1 MGNTIELRKL
11 STAEVD
17 ELLELSRRT
26 FFDTF
31 YQVNKPEDMEAY
43 ASKVFTIEKLSD
55 ELNEPDS
62 EFYFALL
69 ENKVVGYLK
78 INFRTAQTE
87 LKDPQALE
95 IERIYVLADQQGKNI
110 GGQLMQFA
118 INRAIDS
125 HLTYVWLGVWDQNH
139 KAIRFYQRHGFE
151 VFSSHEFVLGSD
163 KQTDLLLKR
172 KVKGERRK
180 EKGES

>member
-1 MGNTIELRKL
+1 MDNTIELRKL
-11 STAEVD
+11 STGDVEQ
-17 ELLELSRRT
+17 LLELSRRT

-31 YQVNKPEDMEAY
+31 YHVNTPEDMEAY
-43 ASKVFTIEKLSD
+43 ASKVFTIERLSD
-55 ELNEPDS
+55 ELNELDS

-69 ENKVVGYLK
+69 GNQVAGYLK

-95 IERIYVLADQQGKNI
+95 IERIYVLADHQGKNI

-118 INRAIDS
+118 INRAVDNN
-125 HLTYVWLGVWDQNH
+125 LTYVWLGVWDQNH

-163 KQTDLLLKR
+163 KQTDLLLK
-172 KVKGERRK
+172 KVLKGER
-180 EKGES
+180 

>member
-1 MGNTIELRKL
+1 MDNTITLRKL
-11 STAEVD
+11 TPADVEQ
-17 ELLELSRRT
+17 LLEISRRT

-43 ASKVFTIEKLSD
+43 ASNVFTVEKLSD
-55 ELNEPDS
+55 ELNDPNS

-69 ENKVVGYLK
+69 GNQIAGYLK
-78 INFRTAQTE
+78 INFRSAQTE
-87 LKDPQALE
+87 LQDPQALE
-95 IERIYVLADQQGKNI
+95 IERIYVLANQQGKNI

-125 HLTYVWLGVWDQNH
+125 DLSYVWLGVWDQNH

-172 KVKGERRK
+172 KVKGK
-180 EKGES
+180 S